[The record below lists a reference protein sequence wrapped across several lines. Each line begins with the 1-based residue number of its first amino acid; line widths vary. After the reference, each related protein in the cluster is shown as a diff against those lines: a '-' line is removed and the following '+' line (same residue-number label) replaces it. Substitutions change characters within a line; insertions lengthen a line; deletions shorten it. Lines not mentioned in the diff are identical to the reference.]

1 MMDVRLFRGQPR
13 EVYLSQA
20 FYLILGFWP
29 WDGGIPDKGG
39 QMKKTRCPITQ
50 AIRFLRDK
58 QVNFHFFNYTYSDRG
73 GAGQAARELNI
84 PAHRVV
90 KTLVMETDN
99 QSPLLVLM
107 HGDQAVSTRKLA
119 RVIGTKKVLP
129 VRADNALNCTGYQ
142 VGGISPFGTRQDMP
156 VYVQATIFDLKT
168 IYINGG
174 KRGFIVEV
182 DPNVL
187 LKTLSAIPVSVATNL
202 RSPG

>member
-1 MMDVRLFRGQPR
+1 
-13 EVYLSQA
+13 
-20 FYLILGFWP
+20 
-29 WDGGIPDKGG
+29 
-39 QMKKTRCPITQ
+39 MKKTRHPITP
-50 AIRFLRDK
+50 AIRFLREK
-58 QVNFHFFNYTYSDRG
+58 QVDFQFFNYTYSDRG

-90 KTLVMETDN
+90 KTVVMETDD

-129 VRADNALNCTGYQ
+129 VRADNALTYTGYQ
-142 VGGISPFGTRQDMP
+142 VGGISPFGTRQDLP
-156 VYVQATIFDLKT
+156 VYVQASIFDLET

-187 LKTLSAIPVSVATNL
+187 LKTLSVIPVSVATNL
-202 RSPG
+202 K